1 MKDRDIDQLMQDV
14 LDGTAS
20 PEEAAEL
27 ERFLGAN
34 APARARFEEYTRL
47 FRDLGR
53 VPRVQPPDGF
63 GPALM
68 ERVALR
74 PVRTGGWRQ
83 LFSLSRVSRG
93 SANGSRGHAPGLSAR
108 AHRGFQP
115 GPHMGEWEMSEQQ
128 GNTKS
133 NRKLWIG
140 GGIAAAAAVVIV
152 SQVGVDYPKSGDLTS
167 GTIAPAQRYR
177 AEQPTSKDVQ
187 VSSPSSPQGGQ
198 PTQAGE
204 SSTVNAASANQGT
217 ANQGMASS
225 SNQGTANQ
233 GMASSANQGIANQ
246 AKSNQGTANQGMASS
261 SNQGTAN
268 QAKSNQGTANQGTAN
283 QAKSN
288 QGTANQGTAN
298 QAKSNQGT
306 ANQGTANQAKSNQ
319 GTANQGT
326 ANQGT
331 ANQGTANQALKNQAF
346 SNQSTA
352 NEAMKK

>member
-14 LDGTAS
+14 LDGSAS

-53 VPRVQPPDGF
+53 VPRAQPPDGF

-74 PVRTGGWRQ
+74 PARSGGWRQ

-93 SANGSRGHAPGLSAR
+93 STNGSRGHAPGLSVR

-128 GNTKS
+128 GSTKS

-152 SQVGVDYPKSGDLTS
+152 SQVGIDYPASGDATS

-204 SSTVNAASANQGT
+204 SSTVNAANANQASANQGT
-217 ANQGMASS
+217 ANQA
-225 SNQGTANQ
+225 
-233 GMASSANQGIANQ
+233 
-246 AKSNQGTANQGMASS
+246 
-261 SNQGTAN
+261 
-268 QAKSNQGTANQGTAN
+268 
-283 QAKSN
+283 
-288 QGTANQGTAN
+288 
-298 QAKSNQGT
+298 
-306 ANQGTANQAKSNQ
+306 
-319 GTANQGT
+319 TANQGT

-346 SNQSTA
+346 SNQGTA